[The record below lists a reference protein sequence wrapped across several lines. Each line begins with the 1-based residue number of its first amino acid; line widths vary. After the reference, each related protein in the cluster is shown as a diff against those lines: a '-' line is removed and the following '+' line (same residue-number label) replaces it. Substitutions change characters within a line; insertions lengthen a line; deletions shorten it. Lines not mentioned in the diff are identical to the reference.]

1 VILAVTVI
9 LVRGVEESARAN
21 AIMVAVKVGVVLLV
35 IVVGAWFVNPNNWVG
50 FPGPN
55 PDCPNPFF
63 PFCLGGV
70 VAGAGMVFFSFIG
83 FDAVSTHAEET
94 VNPGRNLPFG
104 ILVSLAIC
112 TVLYVGVAAVVTGM
126 VPWLLIA
133 PVAPV
138 VNAFVLMGGLLAKVA
153 GIVIGIG
160 AIAGM
165 TSVLLVTYSGQA
177 RIFRSM
183 SRDGLLPRRVFAAE
197 HPRYRSPHR
206 SLILTAL
213 VTAIIAGVT
222 PAEKLLGMVAIGTL
236 LAFSIVCAAVM
247 ILRKTDPGVERPFRV
262 PGIYVIAPLGI
273 VVNFAM
279 MFSLDIDAWIRLG
292 AWLVIGL
299 VVYFSYG
306 YWNSLLRRLRL
317 NLFVIDGSFGIVRLP
332 PDAATPVW
340 AEAGGL
346 VSVTRTADEVSVVCL
361 EAAVPEGVAC
371 ERGWRCLR
379 VAGAMPLSAV
389 GVLASLT
396 APLASAGISVF
407 AVSTFDTDYLLV
419 RTADFENALAAL
431 RAAGHTVGEAQ
442 GTGQPG
448 HQ

>member
-1 VILAVTVI
+1 
-9 LVRGVEESARAN
+9 
-21 AIMVAVKVGVVLLV
+21 
-35 IVVGAWFVNPNNWVG
+35 
-50 FPGPN
+50 
-55 PDCPNPFF
+55 
-63 PFCLGGV
+63 
-70 VAGAGMVFFSFIG
+70 
-83 FDAVSTHAEET
+83 
-94 VNPGRNLPFG
+94 
-104 ILVSLAIC
+104 
-112 TVLYVGVAAVVTGM
+112 M

-138 VNAFVLMGGLLAKVA
+138 VNAFVLTGGLLAKVA

-206 SLILTAL
+206 SLILTAI
-213 VTAIIAGVT
+213 VTAVIAGVT

-247 ILRKTDPGVERPFRV
+247 ILRRTDPGLERPFRV
-262 PGIYVIAPLGI
+262 PWVYVIAPLGI

-279 MFSLDIDAWIRLG
+279 MFSLEIDAWIRLG
-292 AWLVIGL
+292 VWLVIGL

-317 NLFVIDGSFGIVRLP
+317 NLLVIDGSFGIVRLP
-332 PDAATPVW
+332 ADSATPSW
-340 AEAGGL
+340 AVGGGL
-346 VSVTRTADEVSVVCL
+346 VSVTQTADEVSIVCR
-361 EAAVPEGVAC
+361 ETAVPEGVTC
-371 ERGWRCLR
+371 ERGWRCLG
-379 VAGAMPLSAV
+379 VAGTMPLSAV

-419 RTADFENALAAL
+419 RAADVENAIATL
-431 RAAGHTVGEAQ
+431 RAAGHTVG
-442 GTGQPG
+442 
-448 HQ
+448 